1 MGVTNHW
8 VSENCP
14 TSSGCQKH
22 KPYSRKYEYGLGYIY
37 THVLV
42 YIKMHNTPT
51 IIIEQAVTLTFSYN
65 AYISKRKNDLFFCR
79 FREINRTNIII
90 FFFFFLISSES
101 SSSWTYRSAFFDF
114 YLSWP

>member
-1 MGVTNHW
+1 MGVTNYW
-8 VSENCP
+8 VSENCS

-51 IIIEQAVTLTFSYN
+51 IIIEQAVTRTFSYN
-65 AYISKRKNDLFFCR
+65 AYISKHKNYLFFYR
-79 FREINRTNIII
+79 FGNRTRTN
-90 FFFFFLISSES
+90 FNFLFI
-101 SSSWTYRSAFFDF
+101 
-114 YLSWP
+114 YLFLFLQNPHL

>member
-37 THVLV
+37 TYVLV

-51 IIIEQAVTLTFSYN
+51 IIIEQAVTCT
-65 AYISKRKNDLFFCR
+65 
-79 FREINRTNIII
+79 
-90 FFFFFLISSES
+90 FLIMLISQNVKM
-101 SSSWTYRSAFFDF
+101 TYFFVV
-114 YLSWP
+114 LGR

>member
-79 FREINRTNIII
+79 LGKIERTNIKIYIYI
-90 FFFFFLISSES
+90 FF
-101 SSSWTYRSAFFDF
+101 
-114 YLSWP
+114 